1 MNKISRWSQEEIA
14 ILRECYATSSSEDL
28 AKLLPSRTLGAIYNQ
43 AFQLRLKRV
52 YSTKNAAAESVC
64 PDCGNP
70 KARRS
75 MRCWDCHQKRITKP
89 GPLLRSPVRPWEK
102 EILLELGPRL
112 TFVELRMLLPRRNVK
127 ELKEI
132 AEQLDIDV
140 GLGNLSE
147 QYGETQK
154 NNDPAYP

>member
-1 MNKISRWSQEEIA
+1 MPRWSQEEIA
-14 ILRECYATSSSEDL
+14 ILRERYATNPPEDL
-28 AKLLPSRTLGAIYNQ
+28 ARLLPGRTLGAIYNH
-43 AFQLRLKRV
+43 AFQLHLKKV
-52 YSTKNAAAESVC
+52 HSTKNAATESVC

-89 GPLLRSPVRPWEK
+89 KPLLRSPARPWEK
-102 EILLELGPRL
+102 EILLDLGSRL
-112 TFVELRMLLPRRNVK
+112 TFAELRMLLPRRNVQ

-147 QYGETQK
+147 QYDETQK
-154 NNDPAYP
+154 SNDPTHP